1 MWKLSLPDDNRR
13 LDELSTALT
22 YKNGSPKYTLLPGE
36 QAEIEKIYD
45 FYHENR
51 GLPHKFLEGEMISD
65 NTKAALKACYAE
77 VQENGR
83 LSDLRARLFL
93 NAKKC
98 PLCGIEATTDLDHY
112 LPESKYHCLSIYSK
126 NLIPTCHKCNN
137 KKRTAVVINGVGF
150 LHLYYF
156 QEPEEVFFIAKTAM
170 INSALTISFSIEHI
184 AGFSQGIYDS
194 LCFQMERIN
203 LNNRLVA
210 EANDFLGGMFVPFE
224 MTFNSSGKEGLRAL
238 LKSTRDNY
246 TLRFGLNHWKR
257 ALIDSLSMN
266 EEFLNGGFKTA
277 LGTSMQD

>member
-1 MWKLSLPDDNRR
+1 MWKLSLPDDNGR

-22 YKNGSPKYTLLPGE
+22 YKNGSPKYTLLQGE
-36 QAEIEKIYD
+36 QDELEQIYD

-51 GLPHKFLEGEMISD
+51 GLPHIFLEGERISAG
-65 NTKAALKACYAE
+65 TKDALKACYAE
-77 VQENGR
+77 VQEKGR

-112 LPESKYHCLSIYSK
+112 LPESKYHCLSIYAR

-137 KKRTAVVINGVGF
+137 KKRTAVARDGVGF

-156 QEPEEVFFIAKTAM
+156 EEPTVVFFIANTVM
-170 INSALTISFSIEHI
+170 NNSALSISFSIEQVPE
-184 AGFSQGIYDS
+184 FSQDVYDS
-194 LCFQMERIN
+194 LCFQIERIN
-203 LNNRLVA
+203 LNDRLVA
-210 EANDFLGGMFVPFE
+210 EANDFLGSMFVSFE
-224 MTFNSSGKEGLRAL
+224 MTFDASGKEGLRAL
-238 LKSTRDNY
+238 LKRTRDNY
-246 TLRFGLNHWKR
+246 TQRFGLNHWKR

-277 LGTSMQD
+277 LGTPVED